1 MEDPKH
7 LKSKEDLQLERM
19 LFFSDGVFA
28 IAITIMIFEIKV
40 PDDIQFTDSALWQY
54 LWKTSMKFFGFF
66 LSFTVVGHYTV
77 VHHKIFGYVKKC
89 TNKLLWINLAFLLSV
104 VLLPFSSGLLGKY
117 SSELDMKLPYVIYVA
132 NLCFTGAINCWIW
145 KVVNDPRKHLLT
157 HVISPARIKLG
168 IYRSLILP
176 LVFIIS
182 LAVSFVMPFL
192 SRFIPLGIPLIIH
205 YGMKG
210 LERNANKSEVHHHH
224 HQS

>member
-40 PDDIQFTDSALWQY
+40 PDDIKFTDQALWEY
-54 LWKTSMKFFGFF
+54 LWKNSLKFFGFF
-66 LSFTVVGHYTV
+66 LSFTIVGHYTV

-89 TNKLLWINLAFLLSV
+89 TNKLLWINLGFLLSV
-104 VLLPFSSGLLGKY
+104 VLLPFSSGLLGEF

-132 NLCFTGAINCWIW
+132 NLCFTGALNCWIW

-157 HVISPARIKLG
+157 HVISPARIQLG
-168 IYRSLILP
+168 MYRSLILP
-176 LVFIIS
+176 VVFVIS
-182 LAVSFVMPFL
+182 LVVSFVMPLL
-192 SRFIPLGIPLIIH
+192 SRFIPLCIPLILH
-205 YGMKG
+205 FGMKG
-210 LERNANKSEVHHHH
+210 LEKNANKSEKIHHL
-224 HQS
+224 S